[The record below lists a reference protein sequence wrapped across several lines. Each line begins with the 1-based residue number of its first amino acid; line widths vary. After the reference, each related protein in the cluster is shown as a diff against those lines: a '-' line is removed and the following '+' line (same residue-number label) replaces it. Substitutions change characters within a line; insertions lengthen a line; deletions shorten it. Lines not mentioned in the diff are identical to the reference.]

1 MTGNEC
7 NISDMA
13 QDCTYSSR
21 ISELDIPHR
30 AKYLMKQLLLVLGL
44 ISASCPALCFAAEAP
59 PAAAATPAATPA
71 PNPADGG
78 AATPPA
84 AANAQPKPA
93 AAAAPATSAAS
104 PQVQVVTSMGSFTVE
119 LNAERA
125 PLTVAHFLKN
135 VDQGQYSGTTFH
147 RVIANFVI
155 QGGGF
160 DSTYKLKAAPTKVV
174 NESGNGLT
182 NQRGTV
188 GMARSQEPHSSDAQF
203 YVNLYDN
210 EALDPN
216 KTRWGYAVF
225 GKVVQGME
233 VVDRIGNV
241 ATGARAP
248 FKEDAPLKP
257 VVIERIE
264 RVASP

>member
-1 MTGNEC
+1 
-7 NISDMA
+7 
-13 QDCTYSSR
+13 
-21 ISELDIPHR
+21 
-30 AKYLMKQLLLVLGL
+30 MKHLLLTAAL
-44 ISASCPALCFAAEAP
+44 ILTTCLASSSSAE
-59 PAAAATPAATPA
+59 T
-71 PNPADGG
+71 
-78 AATPPA
+78 
-84 AANAQPKPA
+84 QPKPA
-93 AAAAPATSAAS
+93 TQGALAPAARA
-104 PQVQVVTSMGSFTVE
+104 PQVQVVTSLGSFTLE

-125 PLTVAHFLKN
+125 PLTVAHFLKY
-135 VDQGQYSGTTFH
+135 VDQGHYSGTIFH
-147 RVIANFVI
+147 RVVANFVI

-160 DSTYKLKAAPTKVV
+160 DAESKPSPAPAKVV

-188 GMARSQEPHSSDAQF
+188 GLARGQDPHGGDAQF

-225 GKVVQGME
+225 GKVVQGMD
-233 VVDRIGNV
+233 VVDKIGNV
-241 ATGARAP
+241 ATGGRGP

-264 RVASP
+264 RVAGS

>member
-1 MTGNEC
+1 
-7 NISDMA
+7 
-13 QDCTYSSR
+13 
-21 ISELDIPHR
+21 
-30 AKYLMKQLLLVLGL
+30 MKQLLLTVGL
-44 ISASCPALCFAAEAP
+44 VFAAYL
-59 PAAAATPAATPA
+59 PASFAADAPA
-71 PNPADGG
+71 P
-78 AATPPA
+78 
-84 AANAQPKPA
+84 
-93 AAAAPATSAAS
+93 AAAPAAPVAS
-104 PQVQVVTSMGSFTVE
+104 PQVQVVTSMGNFTIE

-125 PLTVAHFLKN
+125 PLTVAHFLKY
-135 VDQGQYSGTTFH
+135 VDQGHYSGTIFH
-147 RVIANFVI
+147 RVVANFVI

-160 DSTYKLKAAPTKVV
+160 DSNGKAVPAPTRVV

-188 GMARSQEPHSSDAQF
+188 GMARSPDPHSSDAQF
-203 YVNLYDN
+203 YINLYDN

-241 ATGARAP
+241 ATGAHAP

-257 VVIERIE
+257 VLIEKIE
-264 RVASP
+264 RVAGGP

>member
-1 MTGNEC
+1 
-7 NISDMA
+7 
-13 QDCTYSSR
+13 
-21 ISELDIPHR
+21 
-30 AKYLMKQLLLVLGL
+30 MKQLLLVLGF
-44 ISASCPALCFAAEAP
+44 ICAACPALSFAAEAP
-59 PAAAATPAATPA
+59 PAGAATPAATPA
-71 PNPADGG
+71 PAPPPSPADGT
-78 AATPPA
+78 AAAPA
-84 AANAQPKPA
+84 AAAKAQPKPA
-93 AAAAPATSAAS
+93 AATVPATPGAS
-104 PQVQVVTSMGSFTVE
+104 PQIQVVTSIGSFTLE

-125 PLTVAHFLKN
+125 PLTVAHFLKY
-135 VDQGQYSGTTFH
+135 VDQGQYSGTVFH

-160 DSTYKLKAAPTKVV
+160 DSNYKLKAAPTKVV

-188 GMARSQEPHSSDAQF
+188 GMARSQDPHGSDAQF

-241 ATGARAP
+241 ATGARGP

>member
-1 MTGNEC
+1 
-7 NISDMA
+7 
-13 QDCTYSSR
+13 
-21 ISELDIPHR
+21 
-30 AKYLMKQLLLVLGL
+30 MKQLLLVLGL
-44 ISASCPALCFAAEAP
+44 IAASRPALCFAADAPAAAAASATATSAQTAASSPAPSPADAAP
-59 PAAAATPAATPA
+59 PAAAAKAQPKSAPPATPA
-71 PNPADGG
+71 G
-78 AATPPA
+78 
-84 AANAQPKPA
+84 
-93 AAAAPATSAAS
+93 S
-104 PQVQVVTSMGSFTVE
+104 PQVQVVTSMGSFTLE

-125 PLTVAHFLKN
+125 PLTVAHFLKY
-135 VDQGQYSGTTFH
+135 VDQGQYSGTIFH

-160 DSTYKLKAAPTKVV
+160 DSNNKLKAAPAKVV

-188 GMARSQEPHSSDAQF
+188 GMARSQDPHGSDAQF

-241 ATGARAP
+241 ATGARGP

-264 RVASP
+264 RVAAP